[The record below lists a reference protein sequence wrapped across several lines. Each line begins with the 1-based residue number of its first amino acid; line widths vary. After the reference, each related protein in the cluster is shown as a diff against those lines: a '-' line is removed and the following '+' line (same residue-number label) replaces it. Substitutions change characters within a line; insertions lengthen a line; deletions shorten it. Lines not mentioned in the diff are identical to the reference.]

1 MVMTLN
7 EPVLESTIPP
17 NPADMLAKTL
27 CRIKR
32 DLALSRPTAQI
43 AEAIPAMP
51 SDEFLI
57 PRDDLQLLHR
67 FASENP
73 IYRDSHESVLHGIRC
88 IVYEGDANK
97 YWLGSI
103 LHEASRAPFSPTWIA
118 SAYVLARLV
127 KGLGY
132 RQVIDVGSGD
142 GRIAFCASV
151 LGMDAHG
158 IEIDAELVGLQ
169 ERLSHLSSFEAHCAD
184 ATEFDYVM
192 MSCGPP
198 AVVFVGG
205 LAQMGGDIM
214 ASGIMDRLAA
224 AGRKMPGWV
233 FAGTMSPKYASD
245 PEGMH
250 GWGKTMRRAGLRH
263 AGTVALPSAWTFNQ
277 TDDTQYV
284 FASKP

>member
-1 MVMTLN
+1 MD
-7 EPVLESTIPP
+7 EPTLESTAPSG
-17 NPADMLAKTL
+17 PADTLAKTV
-27 CRIKR
+27 CCIKR
-32 DLALSRPTAQI
+32 DLASSRPAAQI
-43 AEAIPAMP
+43 AEAVPAVP
-51 SDEFLI
+51 SDEFQI
-57 PRDDLQLLHR
+57 PGDDLQLLHR

-158 IEIDAELVGLQ
+158 IEIDAELARLQ
-169 ERLSHLSSFEAHCAD
+169 ERLSRLSSFGVHCAD
-184 ATEFDYVM
+184 ATEFDYAM
-192 MSCGPP
+192 MSSGLP

-205 LAQMGGDIM
+205 LAQMGGDVM

-233 FAGTMSPKYASD
+233 FAGTMSSKYAPD

-250 GWGKTMRRAGLRH
+250 GWGRTMRRAGLRH
-263 AGTVALPSAWTFNQ
+263 AGTAALPSAWTFNQ
-277 TDDTQYV
+277 ADDTQYV

>member
-1 MVMTLN
+1 M
-7 EPVLESTIPP
+7 PP
-17 NPADMLAKTL
+17 NPADTLAKAL

-32 DLALSRPTAQI
+32 ALASSRPAAQI
-43 AEAIPAMP
+43 AEAIPAVP
-51 SDEFLI
+51 SDEF
-57 PRDDLQLLHR
+57 PMPEDDLRLLHR

-88 IVYEGDANK
+88 IVYEGDADK

-127 KGLGY
+127 KDLGY

-151 LGMDAHG
+151 FGMDAHG
-158 IEIDAELVGLQ
+158 IEIDEELARLQ
-169 ERLSHLSSFEAHCAD
+169 ARLSHLSGFEAHCAD
-184 ATEFDYVM
+184 ATEFDYAM
-192 MSCGPP
+192 MDSSLP
-198 AVVFVGG
+198 AAVFVGG

-214 ASGIMDRLAA
+214 VSGILDRLAA
-224 AGRKMPGWV
+224 ARRKMPGWV
-233 FAGTMSPKYASD
+233 FAGTMSPKYAPD

-250 GWGKTMRRAGLRH
+250 GWGRTMRRAGLRH
-263 AGTVALPSAWTFNQ
+263 TATVALPSAWTFNQ

>member
-1 MVMTLN
+1 MD
-7 EPVLESTIPP
+7 EHALESAAPSG
-17 NPADMLAKTL
+17 PADTLAKTV
-27 CRIKR
+27 CCIKQ
-32 DLALSRPTAQI
+32 DLASSRPAAQI
-43 AEAIPAMP
+43 SEAVPAVP
-51 SDEFLI
+51 SDEFQI
-57 PRDDLQLLHR
+57 PGDDLQLLHR

-158 IEIDAELVGLQ
+158 IEIDAELARLQ
-169 ERLSHLSSFEAHCAD
+169 ERLSRLSSFRAHCAD
-184 ATEFDYVM
+184 ATEFDYAM
-192 MSCGPP
+192 MDSGLP

-205 LAQMGGDIM
+205 LAQMGGDVM
-214 ASGIMDRLAA
+214 ASGIMDRLASD
-224 AGRKMPGWV
+224 GHRMPGWV
-233 FAGTMSPKYASD
+233 FAGTMSSKYAPD

-250 GWGKTMRRAGLRH
+250 GWGRTMRRAGLRH
-263 AGTVALPSAWTFNQ
+263 AGTVALPSAWTLNQ